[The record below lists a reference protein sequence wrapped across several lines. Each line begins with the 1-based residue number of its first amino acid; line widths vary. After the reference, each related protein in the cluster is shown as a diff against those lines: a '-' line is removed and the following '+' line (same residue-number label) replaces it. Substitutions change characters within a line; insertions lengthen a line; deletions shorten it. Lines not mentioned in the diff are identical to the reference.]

1 MENLYEKIK
10 EAKEVLG
17 EKAALIIASELPI
30 ENWNEEKLSGKSPFN
45 DKDNTPSFLWNAKE
59 NCFKDFSTGKNYG
72 IIDFYMDKYSCNFV
86 SAAKKLFDFVFIKLT
101 KTIFNSAF
109 FSAFAFIIPL

>member
-10 EAKEVLG
+10 EAKEALG

-86 SAAKKLFDFVFIKLT
+86 IYMNTHNKYYIFIKQV
-101 KTIFNSAF
+101 IYV
-109 FSAFAFIIPL
+109 IVD